1 VSPGGASDP
10 SEVRDAAGWKPAQQ
24 GGNWAARTDRP
35 KRSVFGNYRADDPDA
50 ADSTSAEPSASSNSA
65 PSPHP
70 APATGLLQS
79 AIDLALAR
87 SFLYRFLAAAFAD
100 PTPDG
105 WAWLCAPATQKSL
118 VSAWQ
123 IALTQGAVSQVSVS
137 PPSLSRQMD
146 DRAISENPGHSQV
159 ASPSQ
164 PNLELCA
171 AFTPSAFDA
180 FHDAYL
186 ITFGHA
192 ARGPCPINELE
203 YGDLKAD
210 ALFQPHR
217 LADLA
222 AFYRAFG
229 LEIADD
235 AAERPDHLCVELE
248 FMAVLAAKEAWARE
262 HQLDADALAVVRDA
276 QKKFLREHLGRWT
289 PAFTRRLEREAG
301 PGPLTALARFTRE
314 FVLAECARCGVVAGN
329 EDLLLRPVDETA
341 ESLCATCGITALPPG
356 ALQTT

>member
-1 VSPGGASDP
+1 MTETTVEEPAHARDTKHMPTLSEHPRSADSRFPAPPFFSREDAGSPTVSPGSASDR

-35 KRSVFGNYRADDPDA
+35 KRSVFGNYRAD
-50 ADSTSAEPSASSNSA
+50 
-65 PSPHP
+65 
-70 APATGLLQS
+70 
-79 AIDLALAR
+79 
-87 SFLYRFLAAAFAD
+87 
-100 PTPDG
+100 
-105 WAWLCAPATQKSL
+105 
-118 VSAWQ
+118 
-123 IALTQGAVSQVSVS
+123 
-137 PPSLSRQMD
+137 
-146 DRAISENPGHSQV
+146 
-159 ASPSQ
+159 
-164 PNLELCA
+164 
-171 AFTPSAFDA
+171 
-180 FHDAYL
+180 
-186 ITFGHA
+186 
-192 ARGPCPINELE
+192 
-203 YGDLKAD
+203 

-222 AFYRAFG
+222 AFYRAFA

-235 AAERPDHLCVELE
+235 AGERPDHLCVELE
-248 FMAVLAAKEAWARE
+248 FMAVLAAKEAWALE

-301 PGPLTALARFTRE
+301 PGPLAALARFTRE
-314 FVLAECARCGVVAGN
+314 FVLAECGVVAGN